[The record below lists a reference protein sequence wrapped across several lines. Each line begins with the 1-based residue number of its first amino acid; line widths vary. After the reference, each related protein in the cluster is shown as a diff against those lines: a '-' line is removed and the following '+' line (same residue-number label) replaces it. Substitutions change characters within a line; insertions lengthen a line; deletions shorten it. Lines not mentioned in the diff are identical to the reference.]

1 MDQITIELNKN
12 VSTTIYRSKKTKLC
26 VAVTNNKSPIIK
38 AQILFATEAS
48 DDRGIGHMVEHL
60 VFMRSEKYPYKGFLD
75 TVLNL
80 CYSPEKSNATTSHD
94 NTRFDFSSIGTNSL
108 LKVLEVYFDNL
119 LAPKFTVIF
128 NFYKTFNNSI
138 FANIEFFKV

>member
-80 CYSPEKSNATTSHD
+80 Y
-94 NTRFDFSSIGTNSL
+94 
-108 LKVLEVYFDNL
+108 
-119 LAPKFTVIF
+119 
-128 NFYKTFNNSI
+128 
-138 FANIEFFKV
+138 IE